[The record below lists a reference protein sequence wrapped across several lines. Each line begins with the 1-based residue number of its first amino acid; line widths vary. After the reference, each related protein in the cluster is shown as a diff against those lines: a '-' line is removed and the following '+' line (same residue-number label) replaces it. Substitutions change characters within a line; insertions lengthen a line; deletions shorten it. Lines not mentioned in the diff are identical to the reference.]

1 MDEFPPL
8 RSTPWVK
15 TGALA
20 AAAVVVVLA
29 LAGAAAYLAE
39 RVKQLRETA
48 TQQQRQIASLE
59 QRLGRLELQMEKQ
72 LVPQLPPGGG
82 AGPVRQDGDAGRK
95 ERPGRNEQAVALTRP
110 EIDIIREYIKIPP
123 AAAGASATLSLGMP
137 LGNQPLIPL
146 PLQLVEKLPKLAGG
160 RFKTDRD
167 GSIAIVGGG
176 SDRVDLI
183 IPPN

>member
-1 MDEFPPL
+1 MDEFLPQ
-8 RSTPWVK
+8 RSTTWVK
-15 TGALA
+15 TG
-20 AAAVVVVLA
+20 VVVVMALAVVFA

-39 RVKQLRETA
+39 RVKQLRETT

-82 AGPVRQDGDAGRK
+82 AGSVRQDGDAGRK
-95 ERPGRNEQAVALTRP
+95 ERPGRSEQAVTLTRP
-110 EIDIIREYIKIPP
+110 EIDIVREYIKIPP
-123 AAAGASATLSLGMP
+123 SAAGASPTLSLGMP
-137 LGNQPLIPL
+137 LANQPLIPL
-146 PLQLVEKLPKLAGG
+146 PSQLVEKLPKLAGG
-160 RFKTDRD
+160 RFKADRD
-167 GSIAIVGGG
+167 GSIVIVGGG